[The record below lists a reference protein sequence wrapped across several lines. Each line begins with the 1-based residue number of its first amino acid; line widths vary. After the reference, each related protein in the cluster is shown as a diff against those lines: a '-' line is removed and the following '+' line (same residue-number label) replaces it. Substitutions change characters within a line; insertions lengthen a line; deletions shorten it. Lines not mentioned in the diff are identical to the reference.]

1 MRTIEHPLRDD
12 FLEKE
17 PGDGQSRQVL
27 FLGGISE
34 RKGISDALRAFAAIR
49 GADWRLL
56 VIGGG
61 TPEAEADMFHLADQ
75 LGILGR
81 FQHDR
86 SLSSPEVVQA
96 MQSSSIFLLPTR
108 VDTGPTALKE
118 ALALGL
124 WPVCY
129 DNTGP
134 GEYVRQF
141 AYGML
146 ARDVDQ
152 QDLIEKLRDAT
163 ESRPWLDPSRRS
175 SLRSATKRIF
185 ARERIWGELTALYQ
199 EICSAV

>member
-1 MRTIEHPLRDD
+1 MIEHPLRDD
-12 FLEKE
+12 FLEME

-34 RKGISDALRAFAAIR
+34 RKGISDALRAFAAIQD
-49 GADWRLL
+49 GDWRLL

-61 TPEAEADMFHLADQ
+61 TPESEAAMFRLADH
-75 LGILGR
+75 LGLQGR
-81 FQHDR
+81 FRHDR
-86 SLSSPEVVQA
+86 SLPSLEVVKA

-108 VDTGPTALKE
+108 IDTGPTALKE

-146 ARDVDQ
+146 ARDLDQ
-152 QDLIEKLRDAT
+152 QDLAEKLRDAT

-199 EICSAV
+199 EIRS

>member
-1 MRTIEHPLRDD
+1 
-12 FLEKE
+12 
-17 PGDGQSRQVL
+17 
-27 FLGGISE
+27 
-34 RKGISDALRAFAAIR
+34 ISDALRAFAAIQE
-49 GADWRLL
+49 ADWRLL

-61 TPEAEADMFHLADQ
+61 TPKAEADMFHLADQ

-81 FQHDR
+81 FRHDR

-141 AYGML
+141 GFGML
-146 ARDVDQ
+146 ARDLDQ
-152 QDLIEKLRDAT
+152 QDLTEKLRD
-163 ESRPWLDPSRRS
+163 
-175 SLRSATKRIF
+175 
-185 ARERIWGELTALYQ
+185 
-199 EICSAV
+199 